1 MALTTATAPA
11 TRYSEISEY
20 VVKTVR
26 ETFGRHLNDGAH
38 DHVTDHAL
46 AWLKTRRLITVDQDR
61 DTWSTTAELYH
72 LTR

>member
-1 MALTTATAPA
+1 MALTTGRAHR

-26 ETFGRHLNDGAH
+26 ETFGRHLNDGGR
-38 DHVTDHAL
+38 DDVTEHAL
-46 AWLKTRRLITVDQDR
+46 AWLKTRRLITVDRDR